1 MKDHAETEILSP
13 SDGLRAAA
21 ERLVF
26 RLGVRAHLN
35 GYAYLTDA
43 VALYGEE
50 SADIDIYGAV
60 GKAYGLNR
68 KTIMREINYALA
80 QAFDIDKHLSALIG
94 ITIEKHEIHGSLVIA
109 YLGKLCKRPWLSPLY
124 ENKNAPEIERIK

>member
-1 MKDHAETEILSP
+1 MNDHAETEILSP
-13 SDGLRAAA
+13 SDGLRAKA

-43 VALYGEE
+43 VALYGEN
-50 SADIDIYGAV
+50 STDIYGAV

-94 ITIEKHEIHGSLVIA
+94 ITIDKHEIHGTLVIA
-109 YLGKLCKRPWLSPLY
+109 YLGKLCKCPWLSPLY
-124 ENKNAPEIERIK
+124 ENKNAPEKDA